1 MQINLKL
8 GDVLKLLD
16 DGQSEID
23 HSFLIERISSFETA
37 GQNDLAFFLDR
48 GDNSVFDALALDVIK
63 KSNAGLVVSSRP
75 IIDGKNYIIVKD
87 PLFAFQ
93 KITDYVQNK
102 KFFTGIHKLATVAVT
117 ARLEENVTVD
127 PNTVIENEVYI
138 GKNSFINANSYIG
151 KKVYI
156 GENVKIYPGV
166 RILDNCVIGNNCIIH
181 SGVVIGSDG
190 FGYEVGKTGL
200 RKIPQIGIV
209 RIGNDVEIGA
219 NACIDRASF
228 DETFIGDNV
237 KIDNMVHIAHNVKIG
252 NCCVILAQTVIGG
265 TAQIGFGCQIGGQV
279 AIKDHVKIGNG
290 VKIVSKSAVMKD
302 IEDGQ
307 TVAGLPAIPF
317 SQWKRLT
324 VATMRLPEILD
335 LSKKVK
341 VLLNKQNEKKSFWA
355 RLFGW

>member
-8 GDVLKLLD
+8 GDILKLVG
-16 DGQSEID
+16 DGQSQID
-23 HSFLIERISSFETA
+23 HSFFIEKISSFENA

-63 KSNAGLVVSSRP
+63 KSNAGLIISSRP
-75 IIDGKNYIIVKD
+75 IIDGKNYILVKD
-87 PLFAFQ
+87 PLLAFQ
-93 KITDYVQNK
+93 KITDYIQNK
-102 KFFTGIHKLATVAVT
+102 KNVTGVHKLSTIAVT
-117 ARLEENVTVD
+117 AKLEDDVIVSSGA
-127 PNTVIENEVYI
+127 VIENEVFI
-138 GKNSFINANSYIG
+138 GENSFIGANSYIG
-151 KKVYI
+151 KKVFI
-156 GENVKIYPGV
+156 GANVKIYPGAI
-166 RILDNCVIGNNCIIH
+166 ILDHCVIGNNCIIH
-181 SGVVIGSDG
+181 SGAVIGCDG

-200 RKIPQIGIV
+200 RKIPQVGIV

-290 VKIVSKSAVMKD
+290 AKIVSKSAVMKD

-307 TVAGLPAIPF
+307 TVAGLPAVPF

-355 RLFGW
+355 KLFKF